1 MYLGTDFAEFP
12 ATPART
18 TLTRSISS
26 ACASTPARQ
35 CPSNDFIGALWSWT
49 VHSRLRSSLLPQF
62 PRMCVCMYVCVCVY
76 YIIHTHTHI
85 HTHTQ
90 VIEAL
95 SISPQHLPPPVI
107 PPAGHTH
114 THTPAGYTLY
124 HTPDGHT
131 LDLLPA
137 DIDAK
142 QQQIAQ
148 PPHFGDTSTIKSVS
162 TPQMGPF
169 LAATSTNSLSPGNND
184 GKKRDRERCERASES
199 ETD

>member
-18 TLTRSISS
+18 TLTRSISSLTRSISS

-114 THTPAGYTLY
+114 THTPAGYT
-124 HTPDGHT
+124 
-131 LDLLPA
+131 
-137 DIDAK
+137 
-142 QQQIAQ
+142 QQIAQ

-169 LAATSTNSLSPGNND
+169 LATTSTNSLSPGNND